1 VADTPTNM
9 RFRAAPI
16 IVLACALPAV
26 IPAAGSAASSP
37 KYPTIKSIVPMRI
50 AIGSTMTV
58 NGTGFRKGKGRNTV
72 VFKRDGHVAVFVKSA
87 TSTTTKLD
95 LKVPEKLAAFL
106 ATKNKAPVATRFR
119 VRILASRFSREFT
132 SLKRSPIIKPKATG
146 KGGAAAPVPTLSAY
160 QRCQAAVTSAPGA
173 DTDADGIA
181 NSTES
186 AIGTDPCTADTDGD
200 GMVDGYEYQSALDLN
215 GNALPYPGR
224 RPWPNPL
231 DSSDGGADFDGDG
244 LLLSQEYKLWAFGGS
259 GFPVTAYSDGTQN
272 SGGPWLAPGSPYD
285 LDGDGN
291 LTDDERDADGDGLS
305 NMIEFNT
312 RGTQAWWAA
321 ALTTETPYTPRPF
334 ADVNPILA
342 DSDGDGVP
350 DGADDQDVDGYS
362 NFDEMQRT
370 RTQIGLRVQPFNP
383 CLPNPYAALCGRYV
397 PITPPRWA
405 PFDGSQQ
412 LHDQVPFIFPRPT
425 TSATPTAGWN
435 GTGGSQG
442 GA

>member
-1 VADTPTNM
+1 VADTPTSM

-37 KYPTIKSIVPMRI
+37 KYPTIKSILPMRI
-50 AIGSTMTV
+50 AIGSTMTI

-119 VRILASRFSREFT
+119 VRILASHFGRRFT
-132 SLKRSPIIKPKATG
+132 LPKRSPFIEPM
-146 KGGAAAPVPTLSAY
+146 SAY
-160 QRCQAAVTSAPGA
+160 QRCQAARTRAPGA
-173 DTDADGIA
+173 DSDADGIA

-186 AIGTDPCTADTDGD
+186 AIGTDPCNADTDGD

-215 GNALPYPGR
+215 GNALPYPGK

-231 DSSDGGADFDGDG
+231 DKTDGNYDFDGDG
-244 LLLSQEYKLWAFGGS
+244 FSLSREYTLWAFAGRR
-259 GFPVTAYSDGTQN
+259 FPVTAYSDGTQN
-272 SGGPWLAPGSPYD
+272 SGGPWLAPGSPLD

-305 NMIEFNT
+305 NTIEFDT
-312 RGTQAWWAA
+312 RGTQAWWGA
-321 ALTTETPYTPRPF
+321 TEQTEKPYTLRPF
-334 ADVNPILA
+334 ADVIPILT

-350 DGADDQDVDGYS
+350 DGADDQDADGYT
-362 NFDEMQRT
+362 NFDEMQRS

-383 CLPNPYAALCGRYV
+383 CLPNPYAALCGRH
-397 PITPPRWA
+397 PGEWA
-405 PFDGSQQ
+405 PFDNTQQ

-435 GTGGSQG
+435 GTSGSQS